1 MAICTLNGAGKMGR
15 LCLSHARTKES
26 TSLKAAQ
33 LEGSHSNAEHICVMQ
48 EKW

>member
-15 LCLSHARTKES
+15 LCLSQES